1 MPSYDIAMRTI
12 VNIPEHDIQALDQL
26 CRKEHMPRAAAIRK
40 AVEDYLRLHTQTEQD
55 AAFGLWK
62 EKKQDGLAYQLA
74 LRDEWHTP
82 TVHEP
87 SSS

>member
-1 MPSYDIAMRTI
+1 MRTI
-12 VNIPEHDIQALDQL
+12 VDIPEHDIQALDQL

-40 AVEDYLRLHTQTEQD
+40 AVEDYLRLHTQTGQD

-62 EKKQDGLAYQLA
+62 DKRQDALAYQHA
-74 LRDEWHTP
+74 LRDEWNDP

-87 SSS
+87 SGS